1 MLVNN
6 DLSVDG
12 VLGHE
17 SKDAVGAAVKESIAG
32 LPDSA
37 PFKTYLTGDLD
48 KHVDLVLRYGCLLCS
63 IRLCQG
69 CCWTVWR
76 TPARKIQV
84 RQVTNVTLSPFSPF
98 SYPSDMRP
106 RVALPQQNPTSP
118 SRYVCCCF
126 PTEYPSRLECM
137 RVLSTPEQLY
147 KSRVRV

>member
-1 MLVNN
+1 M
-6 DLSVDG
+6 SVDG

-69 CCWTVWR
+69 CCWIVWR

-84 RQVTNVTLSPFSPF
+84 RQVTNVTLTAIFSLFIPIRHAPAGGASATESNITF
-98 SYPSDMRP
+98 PVCVLLLLD
-106 RVALPQQNPTSP
+106 RVPLTIGMHACAQHAGAVIQKS
-118 SRYVCCCF
+118 
-126 PTEYPSRLECM
+126 CM
-137 RVLSTPEQLY
+137 C
-147 KSRVRV
+147 VRV